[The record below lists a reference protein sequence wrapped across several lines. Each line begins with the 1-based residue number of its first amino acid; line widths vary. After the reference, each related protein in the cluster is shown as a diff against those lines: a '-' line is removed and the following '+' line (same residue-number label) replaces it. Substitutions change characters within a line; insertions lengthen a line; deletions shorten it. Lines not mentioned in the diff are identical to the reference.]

1 MPSHPPRFEK
11 LGVLDRLVNG
21 AIGGLVGLGVGPA
34 HMRVLEVVGRKSGRR
49 YTLPVDLLDYGGKP
63 YLVAPRGYTQ
73 WVRNAEAQGEVT
85 LRRGTKRARYGLRPL
100 GDAEKPAVLKAY
112 LDGFHSEV
120 QRFFPVKAGSSV
132 DAFAPLVA
140 QYPAFELLPRDAA
153 K

>member
-1 MPSHPPRFEK
+1 VTTSAPRFEK

-34 HMRVLEVVGRKSGRR
+34 R
-49 YTLPVDLLDYGGKP
+49 YTLPVDLLDHGGKP

-85 LRRGTKRARYGLRPL
+85 LRRGSKSARYGLRPL
-100 GDAEKPAVLKAY
+100 GEAEKPAVLKAY
-112 LDGFHSEV
+112 LDGFRGEV
-120 QRFFPVKAGSSV
+120 QRFFPVMAGSPV
-132 DAFAPLVA
+132 ADFTPLVA